1 MSEHSRHHIMP
12 ISGYLAVWAALLVLT
27 AVTVGVS
34 YFNFGVLNIAVA
46 IIVATVKAALVC
58 FYFMH
63 LKYDTLFNRI
73 IFFSTI
79 IFIALFMGFTFIDIN
94 SRMVVV
100 PSQFSDNSPLPV
112 PAEFRKKTS
121 EAPATPTS
129 TAPQPA
135 ASSTVT
141 PATANPAVAD
151 KPKEPQKE
159 EKK

>member
-12 ISGYLAVWAALLVLT
+12 VSGYLAVWAALLLLT
-27 AVTVGVS
+27 AITVWVS

-46 IIVATVKAALVC
+46 VIVATIKAALVC

-79 IFIALFMGFTFIDIN
+79 VFIALFMGFTFIDIN
-94 SRMVVV
+94 SRVVVV
-100 PSQFSDNSPLPV
+100 PSQFSDNSPLPL
-112 PAEFRKKTS
+112 PAEFKKKP
-121 EAPATPTS
+121 EAPEA
-129 TAPQPA
+129 APAAQQPA
-135 ASSTVT
+135 T
-141 PATANPAVAD
+141 NPAPAE
-151 KPKEPQKE
+151 KPPESG